1 MSCVLRFSAPDCD
14 VDAIA
19 ATLNLPIESL
29 YRQGEPRTVLRS
41 RGPFTE
47 SGFHIITSE
56 AAFEEFKL
64 QVSETIAFIK
74 SHRVALQ
81 QLAAIAASLP
91 GYRLVFDFGITTR
104 MFDVPAQV
112 DYFPPELVRLIG
124 ELNAGIEFSQYPP
137 SEEDEEL

>member
-19 ATLNLPIESL
+19 ATLDLPIEDL

-41 RGPFTE
+41 RGLFTE
-47 SGFHIITSE
+47 SGFQIITSE

-74 SHRVALQ
+74 SH
-81 QLAAIAASLP
+81 
-91 GYRLVFDFGITTR
+91 
-104 MFDVPAQV
+104 
-112 DYFPPELVRLIG
+112 
-124 ELNAGIEFSQYPP
+124 
-137 SEEDEEL
+137 